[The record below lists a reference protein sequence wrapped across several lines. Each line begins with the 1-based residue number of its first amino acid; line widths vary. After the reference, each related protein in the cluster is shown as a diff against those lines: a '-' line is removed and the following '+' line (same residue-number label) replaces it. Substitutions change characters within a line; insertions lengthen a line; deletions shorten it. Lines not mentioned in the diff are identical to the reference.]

1 MVQVLWGITGVGTC
15 LVKMRVV
22 EFWCTILVLFALLIN
37 GKAEVYIVTMVGEPV
52 ISYTGGIPG
61 FEATAVESDEK
72 LDATSQLV
80 TSYAQH
86 LEQKHDMLLDSLFD
100 RETYRKLYSYKH
112 LINGF
117 AVHISPEQ
125 AETLRRNSAVKSVER
140 DWKVRRLTTHTP
152 QFLGLPTGVWPT
164 GGGFDRAGEDI
175 VIGFVDSG
183 IFPRHP
189 SFGSHNAD
197 PYGPLPKYRGKC
209 EVDPD
214 TKREFCNG
222 KIIGAQH
229 FAAAAIAAG
238 AFNPSIDFA
247 SPMDGDGHGSHTAAI
262 AAGNNGIPVRIHG
275 HEFGKA
281 SGMAPRA
288 RIAVYKALYRLF
300 GGFIADV
307 VAAIDQAVHDGV
319 DILSLSV
326 GPNSPPATTTTTY
339 LNPFDATLLGAVKAG
354 VFVAQAAGNG
364 GPFPK
369 TLVSYSPWITSVAAA
384 IDDRRYKNHLFL
396 GNGKILP
403 GIGLSP
409 STRPNQTYTLVAAN
423 DVLLDS
429 SVMKYSP
436 SDCQRPEVLNRNLV
450 EGNILLC
457 GYSFNFVVGTASIKK
472 VSETAKSLGAIGF
485 VLAVENVSPGTK
497 FDPVPVGI
505 PGILI
510 TDVTKSMDLIDYYNT
525 STARDWTGR
534 VKSFKGTGSIGDGL
548 APILHKSAPQV
559 ALFSARGPN
568 IKDFR
573 FQDADLL
580 KPDILAPGSLIWAA
594 WSPNGT
600 DEPNYVGEGFALIS
614 GTSMA
619 APHIAG
625 IAALVKQKHPHWS
638 PAAIK
643 SALLTTSTN
652 LDRAGRPIQ
661 AQQYSETEAMK
672 LVTATPFDYGSGHV
686 NPRAAL
692 DPGLIFDAGYEDY
705 LGFLCTTPGIDAH
718 EIHNYTNTP
727 CNYTMGHP
735 SNLNTPSITVSHL
748 VKTQTVTRTVTNV
761 AEEETYVI
769 TARMQPAVA
778 IEANPPAMTLRPG
791 ASRKFT
797 VSLTVR
803 SVTKSYSF
811 GEILMKGSRGHKL
824 KGLFF
829 SIHQMEEKSFLDRM
843 LGHLRESC
851 KYYTGYPKDLGP
863 SRVVHFTSEREFVQL
878 LHQGYPVVVAF
889 TIRGNYTKHLDRV
902 LEEAAAEF
910 YPHVKFLRV
919 ECPKYPGFCI
929 TRQRKEYPFIEIFHN
944 PEQAA
949 NLGRVADP
957 NITKYS
963 VKVLP
968 VSEGND
974 NIQVVLTKPLSV
986 DGDVTADYKLI
997 VNVKLIGVYGQDR
1010 ISQTSRQLPPLFNI
1024 PKSQLQ
1030 CYGESA
1036 YCFSKNLLQQ
1046 CNNAENS
1053 LDRFTSVVAWSIS
1066 TTRPPSFGVAPYNPI
1081 LGETHH
1087 VSRGSL
1093 NVLLEQV
1100 SHHPPVSALHATD
1113 EKENIELI
1121 WCQHPVPKFYGTRV
1135 EAEVLG
1141 KRQLKLLNHGET
1153 YMMNSPK
1160 LMIRFLPP
1168 RVDWIGKVKI
1178 SCQETGFEAELCYIT
1193 SSLLGRGGEHRV
1205 EGKIY
1210 QYSSMKTLYE
1220 VEGYWNSIVKAKDV
1234 NSGKET
1240 IIYDAKEVLSELK
1253 APMVKDLQGI
1263 WPTESTAVWSEVSRG
1278 ILGKNWTRARE
1289 AKSTV
1294 EDCQRKLAK
1303 ERKSKGENWVPNH
1316 FTISDSK
1323 EEGWDCSPIQER
1335 VPPAPI
1341 VVPL

>member
-1 MVQVLWGITGVGTC
+1 MVQVLWGITGVGTW

-436 SDCQRPEVLNRNLV
+436 SDCQRPELLNKNLV
-450 EGNILLC
+450 EGHILLC

-761 AEEETYVI
+761 AEEETSDPQNA
-769 TARMQPAVA
+769 TGLQ
-778 IEANPPAMTLRPG
+778 
-791 ASRKFT
+791 
-797 VSLTVR
+797 
-803 SVTKSYSF
+803 
-811 GEILMKGSRGHKL
+811 L
-824 KGLFF
+824 KGVFF

-889 TIRGNYTKHLDRV
+889 TIRGNYTKHLDCV

-910 YPHVKFLRV
+910 YPHV

-986 DGDVTADYKLI
+986 DGDVTADYKAPNL
-997 VNVKLIGVYGQDR
+997 VQRMLSLIG
-1010 ISQTSRQLPPLFNI
+1010 SLPPLFNI

-1121 WCQHPVPKFYGTRV
+1121 WCQHPVPKFYGRATFP
-1135 EAEVLG
+1135 
-1141 KRQLKLLNHGET
+1141 KLL
-1153 YMMNSPK
+1153 
-1160 LMIRFLPP
+1160 F
-1168 RVDWIGKVKI
+1168 
-1178 SCQETGFEAELCYIT
+1178 SCFKETGFEAELCYIT

-1210 QYSSMKTLYE
+1210 QFSSMKTLYE
-1220 VEGYWNSIVKAKDV
+1220 VEGYWNRLRRSSSLFHRGRNGFLFCK
-1234 NSGKET
+1234 
-1240 IIYDAKEVLSELK
+1240 
-1253 APMVKDLQGI
+1253 GI

-1278 ILGKNWTRARE
+1278 ILGKNWTKARE

-1323 EEGWDCSPIQER
+1323 EDGWDCSPIQER

>member
-1 MVQVLWGITGVGTC
+1 MKLFPKFADQLLPLYLVLWEITEVGTW

-22 EFWCTILVLFALLIN
+22 EFWCTFLVLFALLIN

-61 FEATAVESDEK
+61 FEATAVESDET
-72 LDATSQLV
+72 LDSTSQLV

-100 RETYRKLYSYKH
+100 RGTYKKLYSYKH

-125 AETLRRNSAVKSVER
+125 AETLRRTPDVKSVER

-175 VIGFVDSG
+175 IIGFVDSG

-229 FAAAAIAAG
+229 FAKAAIAAG

-326 GPNSPPATTTTTY
+326 GPNSPPATTMTTY

-354 VFVAQAAGNG
+354 VFVVQAAGNG

-409 STRPNQTYTLVAAN
+409 CTHPNQTYTLVAAN

-436 SDCQRPEVLNRNLV
+436 SDCQRPEVLNKNLV

-525 STARDWTGR
+525 STPRDWTGR
-534 VKSFKGTGSIGDGL
+534 VKSFKGTGSIGNGL
-548 APILHKSAPQV
+548 EPILHKSAPQV

-600 DEPNYVGEGFALIS
+600 DEPNYVGEGFAMIS

-643 SALLTTSTN
+643 SALMTTSTN
-652 LDRAGRPIQ
+652 LDRAGRPLQ
-661 AQQYSETEAMK
+661 AQQYSETEALK
-672 LVTATPFDYGSGHV
+672 LVMATPFDYGSGHV

-705 LGFLCTTPGIDAH
+705 LGFLCTTPGIDVH
-718 EIHNYTNTP
+718 EIRNYTNTP
-727 CNYTMGHP
+727 CNYSMGHP

-748 VKTQTVTRTVTNV
+748 VKTQTVTRRVTNV

-769 TARMQPAVA
+769 TARMQPAIS

-803 SVTKSYSF
+803 SVTGTYSF
-811 GEILMKGSRGHKL
+811 GEILMKGSRGHKVR
-824 KGLFF
+824 
-829 SIHQMEEKSFLDRM
+829 I
-843 LGHLRESC
+843 
-851 KYYTGYPKDLGP
+851 
-863 SRVVHFTSEREFVQL
+863 
-878 LHQGYPVVVAF
+878 PVVA
-889 TIRGNYTKHLDRV
+889 
-902 LEEAAAEF
+902 
-910 YPHVKFLRV
+910 
-919 ECPKYPGFCI
+919 
-929 TRQRKEYPFIEIFHN
+929 
-944 PEQAA
+944 
-949 NLGRVADP
+949 
-957 NITKYS
+957 
-963 VKVLP
+963 
-968 VSEGND
+968 
-974 NIQVVLTKPLSV
+974 
-986 DGDVTADYKLI
+986 
-997 VNVKLIGVYGQDR
+997 
-1010 ISQTSRQLPPLFNI
+1010 
-1024 PKSQLQ
+1024 
-1030 CYGESA
+1030 
-1036 YCFSKNLLQQ
+1036 
-1046 CNNAENS
+1046 
-1053 LDRFTSVVAWSIS
+1053 
-1066 TTRPPSFGVAPYNPI
+1066 
-1081 LGETHH
+1081 
-1087 VSRGSL
+1087 
-1093 NVLLEQV
+1093 
-1100 SHHPPVSALHATD
+1100 
-1113 EKENIELI
+1113 
-1121 WCQHPVPKFYGTRV
+1121 
-1135 EAEVLG
+1135 
-1141 KRQLKLLNHGET
+1141 
-1153 YMMNSPK
+1153 M
-1160 LMIRFLPP
+1160 
-1168 RVDWIGKVKI
+1168 
-1178 SCQETGFEAELCYIT
+1178 
-1193 SSLLGRGGEHRV
+1193 
-1205 EGKIY
+1205 
-1210 QYSSMKTLYE
+1210 
-1220 VEGYWNSIVKAKDV
+1220 GYW
-1234 NSGKET
+1234 
-1240 IIYDAKEVLSELK
+1240 
-1253 APMVKDLQGI
+1253 
-1263 WPTESTAVWSEVSRG
+1263 R
-1278 ILGKNWTRARE
+1278 
-1289 AKSTV
+1289 
-1294 EDCQRKLAK
+1294 
-1303 ERKSKGENWVPNH
+1303 
-1316 FTISDSK
+1316 
-1323 EEGWDCSPIQER
+1323 
-1335 VPPAPI
+1335 
-1341 VVPL
+1341 